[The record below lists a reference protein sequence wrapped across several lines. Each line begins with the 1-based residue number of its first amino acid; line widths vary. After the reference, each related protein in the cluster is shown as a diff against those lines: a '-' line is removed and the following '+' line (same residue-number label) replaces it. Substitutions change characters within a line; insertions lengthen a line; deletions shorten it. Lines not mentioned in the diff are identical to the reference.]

1 MVHGQAKTILLQL
14 SDLCNF
20 FTPSQFANMTH
31 TGLGGLGSL
40 GLLPDAAARL
50 EILHVHA
57 RRTHIAN
64 AEQVLPR
71 VAEATAGFSGAE
83 LANLVNEAAIAAVR
97 GGRDEASHN
106 DEP

>member
-1 MVHGQAKTILLQL
+1 MGTLSTILVVAATNRLSSLDPALLRPGRFDRVLQL
-14 SDLCNF
+14 
-20 FTPSQFANMTH
+20 Q
-31 TGLGGLGSL
+31 
-40 GLLPDAAARL
+40 LPDAAARL

-57 RRTHIAN
+57 RRTHIAH

-71 VAEATAGFSGAE
+71 MADATAGFSGAE

-97 GGRDEASHN
+97 GGRDEASPD

>member
-1 MVHGQAKTILLQL
+1 MGTLSTILVVAATNRLSSLDPALLRPGRFDRVLQL
-14 SDLCNF
+14 
-20 FTPSQFANMTH
+20 Q
-31 TGLGGLGSL
+31 
-40 GLLPDAAARL
+40 LPDAAARL
-50 EILHVHA
+50 EILQVHA

-71 VAEATAGFSGAE
+71 MAEATAGFSGAE

-97 GGRDEASHN
+97 GGRDEASHD